1 MERQE
6 KVKKLRNV
14 PPELSFI
21 TLDEIAG
28 RLADLFEI
36 ETKILNHLQE
46 TTPEGVDFPI
56 PEKTVTEAVTI
67 NFLKEY
73 PYRKVRSIDFFNK
86 GPNTVYVR
94 VNEEKELPIENRE
107 AVTVSKPKATI
118 EHITLRVVA
127 DESSTLKMLGHY

>member
-1 MERQE
+1 LTQKGEETERVEPAPLQ
-6 KVKKLRNV
+6 VALLYKLLKAQR
-14 PPELSFI
+14 ETLEFLKDI
-21 TLDEIAG
+21 TP
-28 RLADLFEI
+28 
-36 ETKILNHLQE
+36 Q
-46 TTPEGVDFPI
+46 GVDFPI
-56 PEKTVTEAVTI
+56 PEQAVTEALTI

-73 PYRKVRSIDFFNK
+73 PYRRIRSIDFFNK

-94 VNEEKELPIENRE
+94 VNDEKELLIENRE

>member
-1 MERQE
+1 MEKHE
-6 KVKKLRNV
+6 KIKKLRSA

-36 ETKILNHLQE
+36 ENNILKHLQE
-46 TTPEGVDFPI
+46 TTGEGVDFPI
-56 PEKTVTEAVTI
+56 TEQTVTETVTV

-73 PYRKVRSIDFFNK
+73 PYRKIRSIDFFNK

-107 AVTVSKPKATI
+107 TVTVSKPKAVI
-118 EHITLRVVA
+118 EHITLRVTTG
-127 DESSTLKMLGHY
+127 ESSTLRMLGHY